1 MFDYGDII
9 NSLEEIVD
17 FIEND
22 ELTLAEVGKKLQY
35 LITEIEDNWDNSN
48 DELGDFDFDDLA

>member
-17 FIEND
+17 FIENN
-22 ELTLAEVGKKLQY
+22 ELTLAEVSKKLQY
-35 LITEIEDNWDNSN
+35 LIVDIEDNWDGSN
-48 DELGDFDFDDLA
+48 DELGDFDFEDLS